1 MLLLLF
7 GLFAAANGIDSV
19 CWDRRSKRRFREI
32 KNEYHITY
40 FWER

>member
-32 KNEYHITY
+32 KNMYHITY